1 MVEPAS
7 RISGTQILRP
17 RARILRTFGDEL
29 ISSETVAVIELVKN
43 AYDADATRVLVRFQ
57 GPLEIG
63 QGRIEVMD
71 NGHGMSLETIQTTW
85 MEPATLFR
93 KRQQR
98 SEQYG
103 RRVLGEKGIGR
114 FAASRLANTLE
125 VVTRRAGEDREI
137 RALFDW
143 SQFDDEHKYL
153 DQVEVLWEE
162 SEPAEICP
170 GGTIQA
176 LWGEGQT
183 PESSELTHGTIL
195 RMEGLRAI
203 WGESQFETLHT
214 GLSRL
219 ISPFFEQDQLTGH
232 DAFQIYLELPA
243 AVRASLWHYQA
254 TRSPEKPTL
263 HHQRFRR
270 RYWPLHF
277 NPQVARSGRAR
288 NA

>member
-1 MVEPAS
+1 MVEPVS
-7 RISGTQILRP
+7 RFSGTSGTQILRP

-29 ISSETVAVIELVKN
+29 SSAIVAVIELVKN

-71 NGHGMSLETIQTTW
+71 NGHGMSLETIRTTW

-93 KRQQR
+93 RRQQR
-98 SEQYG
+98 SEQYS

-125 VVTRRAGEDREI
+125 VMTRRAGEDREI

-143 SQFDDEHKYL
+143 SQFDDESRYL

-170 GGTIQA
+170 AGPIQA
-176 LWGEGQT
+176 LWREGRT
-183 PESSELTHGTIL
+183 PESSELTHGT
-195 RMEGLRAI
+195 
-203 WGESQFETLHT
+203 
-214 GLSRL
+214 
-219 ISPFFEQDQLTGH
+219 
-232 DAFQIYLELPA
+232 
-243 AVRASLWHYQA
+243 V
-254 TRSPEKPTL
+254 
-263 HHQRFRR
+263 
-270 RYWPLHF
+270 
-277 NPQVARSGRAR
+277 
-288 NA
+288 